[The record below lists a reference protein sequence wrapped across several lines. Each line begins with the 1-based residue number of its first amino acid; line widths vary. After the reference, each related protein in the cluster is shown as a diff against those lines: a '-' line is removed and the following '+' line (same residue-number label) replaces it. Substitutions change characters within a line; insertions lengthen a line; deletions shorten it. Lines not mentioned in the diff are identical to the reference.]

1 MLTGL
6 YKPLFSF
13 EGIEY
18 SLVHVG
24 GDIARERGAKPVQNV
39 GMGAIALEEIKD
51 DAVSPVGDFIALV
64 GGFAAV
70 IFAIAVKWYSPAAA
84 VAGRAKA
91 LKGVNPSNPVGV
103 ICFAVGAGVF
113 AFAVVVL
120 VGRFVNPNFRL
131 VRSPGWVYAFGA
143 SIIFMACI
151 VGLAVPPNIA
161 GLQATISAGVILE
174 LFAGAAIGVGGLLK
188 F

>member
-1 MLTGL
+1 
-6 YKPLFSF
+6 
-13 EGIEY
+13 
-18 SLVHVG
+18 
-24 GDIARERGAKPVQNV
+24 VQNV
-39 GMGAIALEEIKD
+39 EMGAIAPEEMQD

-70 IFAIAVKWYSPAAA
+70 IFAIAVKWYSPAAGH
-84 VAGRAKA
+84 AGKA

-120 VGRFVNPNFRL
+120 VGRFINPNFRL

-161 GLQATISAGVILE
+161 GFQATISAGLILE

>member
-1 MLTGL
+1 M
-6 YKPLFSF
+6 P
-13 EGIEY
+13 
-18 SLVHVG
+18 
-24 GDIARERGAKPVQNV
+24 
-39 GMGAIALEEIKD
+39 EEIKD

-70 IFAIAVKWYSPAAA
+70 IFSIALTWYSPADS
-84 VAGRAKA
+84 VRSVGKA
-91 LKGVNPSNPVGV
+91 LKGVNPHNPVGV

-120 VGRFVNPNFRL
+120 IGRFINPHFRL

-143 SIIFMACI
+143 SVIFMACI
-151 VGLAVPPNIA
+151 VGIAVPPNIA
-161 GLQATISAGVILE
+161 GAQASVSAGVILQ
-174 LFAGAAIGVGGLLK
+174 LFAASAIGVGGLLK